1 MLFHNHPSG
10 NLNPSD
16 ADIQLTKK
24 MAEAG
29 KIMDITVLDHL
40 IITQTSYFSFSDE
53 GRL

>member
-1 MLFHNHPSG
+1 MKSYKTLSHSQ
-10 NLNPSD
+10 NPSESVV
-16 ADIQLTKK
+16 TKK

-29 KIMDITVLDHL
+29 KIIDITVLDHL